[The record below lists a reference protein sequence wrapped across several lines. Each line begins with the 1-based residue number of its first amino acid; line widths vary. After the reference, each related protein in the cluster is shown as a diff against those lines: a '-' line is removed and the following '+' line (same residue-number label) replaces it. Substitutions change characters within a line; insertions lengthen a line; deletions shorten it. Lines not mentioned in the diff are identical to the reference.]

1 MSSSKFYCLDRSNL
15 PWLRLLFPLF
25 ERSEEDDWKP
35 LDDFD
40 ELDMEELLEN
50 ERLRFLRLT
59 FAGLRREETDDDSG
73 VELYRLRVTFC
84 SGVELRL
91 LLLV

>member
-1 MSSSKFYCLDRSNL
+1 
-15 PWLRLLFPLF
+15 
-25 ERSEEDDWKP
+25 
-35 LDDFD
+35 
-40 ELDMEELLEN
+40 MEELLEN

-73 VELYRLRVTFC
+73 VELYRFRVTFC